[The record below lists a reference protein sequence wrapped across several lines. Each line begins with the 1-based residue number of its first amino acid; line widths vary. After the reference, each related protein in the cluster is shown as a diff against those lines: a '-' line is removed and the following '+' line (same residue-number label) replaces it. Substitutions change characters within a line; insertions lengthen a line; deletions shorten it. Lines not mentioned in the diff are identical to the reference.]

1 MSITPAGSA
10 VAFIL
15 LLALPSAWHR
25 AGLRV
30 VPVVVDVNDIFIS
43 NEYTRL
49 KMGIFFCLIYF
60 IDMQHPFI
68 ITEIISLIITSY
80 FYVMQALLPSFFIF
94 YE

>member
-30 VPVVVDVNDIFIS
+30 VPVVLDVNDVFIS

-49 KMGIFFCLIYF
+49 KMELSYLT
-60 IDMQHPFI
+60 DMP
-68 ITEIISLIITSY
+68 
-80 FYVMQALLPSFFIF
+80 
-94 YE
+94 

>member
-30 VPVVVDVNDIFIS
+30 VPVVVDVNDVFIS
-43 NEYTRL
+43 NEYTRPE
-49 KMGIFFCLIYF
+49 IRISFYLI
-60 IDMQHPFI
+60 
-68 ITEIISLIITSY
+68 TLLICHN
-80 FYVMQALLPSFFIF
+80 SFT
-94 YE
+94 